1 MSSALPHKNNILNTW
16 GQFSAWVISQ
26 FTNFSILFPFFGPTK
41 QYFQRWKKV
50 DMWSRCCKFTPL
62 IRSLYAESYHMVS
75 FWNLPPPRTFK
86 TVRLIQHMK
95 KVDMLSHCYRFIF
108 RTPTKHF
115 VRHMNQLGILSHVWN
130 VFSFPYNKAIRWP
143 PPSVFFSLNSN
154 LHTFQYT
161 SLVIY
166 IHIVYTLYIYKYT
179 YGCLY
184 TQLSSQNKL
193 QIIMCMHM
201 RPHKYSYYVHVVSL
215 NNP

>member
-1 MSSALPHKNNILNTW
+1 MGAILSLSHFSVY
-16 GQFSAWVISQ
+16 QF
-26 FTNFSILFPFFGPTK
+26 FNLFPFFGPTK

-62 IRSLYAESYHMVS
+62 DPTKQYVHCMQKVTTWCHFE
-75 FWNLPPPRTFK
+75 NLPPPRTFK

-130 VFSFPYNKAIRWP
+130 VFSFPYNKAIRWTP
-143 PPSVFFSLNSN
+143 PPVFLNLNLNSN

-166 IHIVYTLYIYKYT
+166 IYTYCIYIVYIYI
-179 YGCLY
+179 
-184 TQLSSQNKL
+184 N
-193 QIIMCMHM
+193 IHM
-201 RPHKYSYYVHVVSL
+201 AVYIHSFHPKI
-215 NNP
+215 NCK